1 MPLYYPDIS
10 WYILIMSLLYSLDSQ
25 SLVLWWPRGDL
36 RTCGMTLGISGPRKH
51 SETIGNHVQNLKH
64 CAIQID
70 IPWIKWLNLSP
81 SLLPLGSAAFEASCP
96 YSMGLGNDHT
106 STCWPCWTGGG
117 VRKMND
123 WTPFVPALV
132 IKHCFFGHCSPALA
146 TLLMLSTTR
155 AALAHCNKHEAWRC
169 DWASEFS
176 RPEGQELTSLFS
188 VGASQSFYI
197 LNQIWIK
204 SYWVAAYLECPGLRT
219 AASLSIPWKLSTTD
233 SCQAELVHVTLV
245 VMKPR
250 SASSCCKTSTIW
262 SQSCSGFQTVLGE
275 SNSEVGEC
283 CTSEFRILLQ
293 HSASETGNVRG
304 ARFYSTC
311 LEHPILSQA
320 VLKGSQ
326 CVLIRLYLS
335 SVCLPYFWASGL

>member
-36 RTCGMTLGISGPRKH
+36 RTCGMTLGINP
-51 SETIGNHVQNLKH
+51 VQNLKH

-70 IPWIKWLNLSP
+70 IPWIKPEPITATSWQRGFRSFLSLQHGVGQWSHINVLTVLNRR
-81 SLLPLGSAAFEASCP
+81 
-96 YSMGLGNDHT
+96 
-106 STCWPCWTGGG
+106 W

-123 WTPFVPALV
+123 WTPVVPALV

-204 SYWVAAYLECPGLRT
+204 SYWVAAYLACPGLRT

-311 LEHPILSQA
+311 LDHPILSQA
-320 VLKGSQ
+320 VLKGSH